1 MKTVFLLP
9 FLLLL
14 ASPGDPAKLA
24 DLITADM
31 PYLLAFYQARHQQP
45 EVSLEEKE
53 TAEALAQELEEIGL
67 EVHQGVGGYGVVGV
81 LKNGPGP
88 TILYRTDMDA
98 LPILE
103 KTGLDYASTDGE
115 MHACG
120 HDLHMTAWLGTAR
133 ALIHLKKEWKGTL
146 LLIGQPAE
154 ELGQGAKMML
164 DAGLYERFG
173 VPDYG
178 LALHSSP
185 TIPAGQVGL
194 GKGFTMANAEMIN
207 IKVFGVGAHG
217 AAPHQS
223 IDPVVLASMMV
234 MEFQTIVSRS
244 LKPTEPAVVTV
255 GAIQGGIRGNII
267 PDEVLLQLTVR
278 TFSEEVRQK
287 VHKRLREIARGT
299 AIAAGLPEDLMPE
312 VLIPDEFV
320 PANYNDPYLIDQL
333 HSVATKTFGS
343 ENIVETEP
351 QMVGED
357 FSRYGRTE
365 HQVPTALYWLG
376 TAPEARVQ
384 SGDLPGLHSPFYYP
398 EPEKSLRTAIQL
410 NTETMISLFNQK
422 K

>member
-1 MKTVFLLP
+1 MKTAFLLP
-9 FLLLL
+9 FLLFLT
-14 ASPGDPAKLA
+14 SPGDPPALA

-53 TAEALAQELEEIGL
+53 TAEALAQELEAIGL
-67 EVHQGVGGYGVVGV
+67 EVHREVGGYGVVGI

-103 KTGLDYASTDGE
+103 KTGLGYASTDGE

-120 HDLHMTAWLGTAR
+120 HDLHMTAWLGTVR
-133 ALIHLKKEWKGTL
+133 ALVQLKKDWKGTL

-154 ELGQGAKMML
+154 EIGQGAKMML

-223 IDPVVLASMMV
+223 VDPVVLSAMMV
-234 MEFQTIVSRS
+234 MELQTIVSRS

-320 PANYNDPYLIDQL
+320 PANYNDPYLIDHL
-333 HSVATKTFGS
+333 HSVATKAFGS
-343 ENIVETEP
+343 ENIVDTEP

-376 TAPEARVQ
+376 TAPAARVQ

-398 EPEKSLRTAIQL
+398 DPEKSLKTGIRL
-410 NTETMISLFNQK
+410 NTESLIALFSK
-422 K
+422 V